1 MLAPSIVA
9 LFLSATTLAAVVVP
23 ENYNKVYLQSL
34 VDTSFVVQAKGVTT
48 GSTVVVWVSHSHTVL
63 LFINHM
69 YMFTWRSV
77 MLIIFSAHSNK
88 VNNKGDQHWLLT
100 SNTSK
105 IYLANVD
112 PPTLCLDAGPKSAF
126 TSSLHPHN

>member
-63 LFINHM
+63 LFINHK

-77 MLIIFSAHSNK
+77 MLII
-88 VNNKGDQHWLLT
+88 
-100 SNTSK
+100 
-105 IYLANVD
+105 
-112 PPTLCLDAGPKSAF
+112 
-126 TSSLHPHN
+126 SLHTATK